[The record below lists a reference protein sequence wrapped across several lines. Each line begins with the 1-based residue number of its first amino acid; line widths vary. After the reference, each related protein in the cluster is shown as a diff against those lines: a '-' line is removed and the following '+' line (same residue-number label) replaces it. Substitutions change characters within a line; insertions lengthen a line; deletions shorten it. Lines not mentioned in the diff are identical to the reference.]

1 MTTRHLIALMVSLAI
16 VAPQATHA
24 RIGERRTDIERRLM
38 DKKTA
43 MPYPATRAEGKLTDK
58 TVPYRHLGLA
68 EVFPPG
74 CQHVFYFKNVLD
86 EKVTPEQI
94 EKLPADKAHQ
104 RETYPDGWDMHVV
117 FLRDVS
123 VMECYRLNHERL
135 NEFQINGLLELN
147 KGTSKWKELL
157 DTDEAQPSV
166 FGYDYVTEDGK
177 LRAKLYSNMLILFTA
192 ELDSTMMK
200 TVEGKVSE
208 QLQGF

>member
-1 MTTRHLIALMVSLAI
+1 MNPRHMIILAAALALATT
-16 VAPQATHA
+16 QASHA

-43 MPYPATRAEGKLTDK
+43 ITYGNDRVEGKLTDK
-58 TVPYRHLGLA
+58 TVPYRHLALA
-68 EVFPPG
+68 EVFPPE
-74 CQHVFYFKNVLD
+74 CQHAFYFKKVLD
-86 EKVTPEQI
+86 EKVTPQDI

-104 RETYPDGWDMHVV
+104 RETYPDGWDIHVA

-147 KGTSKWKELL
+147 KGASKWKELL
-157 DTDEAQPSV
+157 DSDEAEPSV
-166 FGYDYVTEDGK
+166 FGYDYLTEDGK
-177 LRAKLYSNMLILFTA
+177 LRAKLYGNMLIIYTA
-192 ELDSTMMK
+192 ELDRTMMK
-200 TVEGKVSE
+200 TVEAKVSE